1 MIYKHKILEL
11 PLYLGM
17 SALYMIP
24 KFIISPFLYVAKVI
38 GLRSS
43 LPTRIDSSINR
54 IVLPLTESSDSVER
68 LDVKPKLQQGD
79 RLPSVQLKFS
89 DGKTVLLNQYTK
101 TPLLVIFVRGSW
113 CSYSRLHLADLMS
126 YKDQFD
132 KARINLLAITAYQDQ
147 EWWRSNGIDIPMC
160 IDSEG
165 GIFKTFGVH
174 IDSWIEYA
182 WGRNLPHESV
192 FLFDQHGI
200 LVFSD
205 VRKVNSILPGQRF
218 LGSNILLGNVNK
230 YLSNVC

>member
-17 SALYMIP
+17 SALYIIP
-24 KFIISPFLYVAKVI
+24 KLIISPFLYVAKVL

-54 IVLPLTESSDSVER
+54 VVLPLTESSDSVER
-68 LDVKPKLQQGD
+68 LDVKPKLKKGD

-89 DGKTVLLNQYTK
+89 NGKTDLLNEYTK
-101 TPLLVIFVRGSW
+101 KPLLVIFVRGSW

-126 YKDQFD
+126 HKDQFENAGI
-132 KARINLLAITAYQDQ
+132 KLLAITGYQDQ

-160 IDSEG
+160 VDPEG
-165 GIFKTFGVH
+165 DIFKTFGVQ
-174 IDSWIEYA
+174 IDSWMEYA
-182 WGRNLPHESV
+182 WGRILPHESV
-192 FLFDQHGI
+192 FLFDENGI
-200 LVFSD
+200 LTFSD

-218 LGSNILLGNVNK
+218 LGSTALLGNVNT
-230 YLSNVC
+230 